1 MTPRYCQALRPCTDG
16 PKSWFCPPK
25 VNVWSWVIM
34 ISQFVG
40 VCRKEISR
48 ARQPTNHESTLT
60 SGGVRWL
67 CPTRPKKKMTGRG
80 KVFIE
85 ICKTLS
91 VKVGV
96 TKKIGRANCSQAFVK
111 RCWLFVARWLL
122 LGHCLFLGHWLFLGH
137 CLFLEHWI
145 FLGP

>member
-25 VNVWSWVIM
+25 VNVGSWVIM

-40 VCRKEISR
+40 S
-48 ARQPTNHESTLT
+48 ARMKCLGLANPQTTNHESTLT
-60 SGGVRWL
+60 SGGGGGRWL

-122 LGHCLFLGHWLFLGH
+122 LGHCLLLGHW
-137 CLFLEHWI
+137 LFLEHWI